1 MSLSKEI
8 SEGDRAIRSKVVVP
22 NIDGEKKSEKDGFFG
37 TINPDLSIHKKD
49 FPENALVYI
58 NQAYLTVKDGEIMIY
73 CDYVNLGQLIP
84 LKNPPEDLDK
94 AIKNDKTNTLTMMFV
109 PIYDNTTGQ
118 FLGVK
123 ESLGYIMV
131 RNEPEESFLT
141 YGYSAEHSA
150 ILFCYSKQ
158 PMQNIFRGT
167 AFNSHKLQAYA
178 DSSTQMS
185 DAFFYLPSISDRKES
200 INRYKDQV
208 SLIPVSY
215 NILKLRKFSPE
226 GYEHPTHLD
235 EFEERDVCV
244 NARMTLDKFFKNACK
259 VSNSNL
265 IQNVHALIK
274 KRNIPYSSLK
284 WGVSMHQA
292 KVDYSKFCTGF

>member
-8 SEGDRAIRSKVVVP
+8 SEGDHAIRSKVVVA
-22 NIDGEKKSEKDGFFG
+22 NIDGEKKSSKAVWEKDGFFG

-58 NQAYLTVKDGEIMIY
+58 NQAYLTVKDGEVMIY
-73 CDYVNLGQLIP
+73 CDYVILGQLIA
-84 LKNPPEDLDK
+84 LKNPPEDLDE
-94 AIKNDKTNTLTMMFV
+94 AIKNDKTNTLTKTFV

-131 RNEPEESFLT
+131 RNEPEERFLM
-141 YGYSAEHSA
+141 YGYLAEHSA

-158 PMQNIFRGT
+158 PMPNIFRGT

-185 DAFFYLPSISDRKES
+185 NVFFYLPSITNRKES

-208 SLIPVSY
+208 SLIPVSC
-215 NILKLRKFSPE
+215 NIQELRKFSPE
-226 GYEHPTHLD
+226 GYEFNPTHLD

-244 NARMTLDKFFKNACK
+244 NARMTLYNFFKNACM

-274 KRNIPYSSLK
+274 KKNIPYSSLK
-284 WGVSMHQA
+284 
-292 KVDYSKFCTGF
+292 